1 MKNSAIMLLLLTCAP
16 ALFAQVPLE
25 ILFQDEEGFLRYRA
39 DARNNYIPD
48 FSQAGYKNGDQP
60 LPDVPVVLTIG
71 PVSGDNTAHIQT
83 ALDQVGA
90 MPPGPDGF
98 RGALLLEP
106 GLYPISGTIVL
117 QQNGVVLRGAG
128 QGEDPDQNTVLFATG
143 NIPAERDVIQVG
155 GVPGTNWNIAVPGT
169 RSAVTSTL
177 VPAGS
182 RSLEVAA
189 PELYSEGDVVIV
201 FQPSTFEWLSD
212 INFGDTA
219 GDEPWAAGEIDLYY
233 KRTITGVDFQESK
246 ITLDVPVF
254 DRLERAL
261 AEAEVY
267 TLEEPGLRREIGIE
281 QLRVAIESDAPLSA
295 NHARNAI
302 RFIGVED
309 CWASAVTALH
319 FSYAA
324 IDMTYADRVTVQGCE
339 GLEPHSPIDG
349 GWRYNFAANAYS
361 NNILFEGCHA
371 TQGRHAY
378 VTNGTSSASNIVVH
392 NCTSAEDYAAIE
404 GHRRWSQGLLYD
416 NLSITQ
422 PNTTNLLGLYNRGSY
437 GTGHGWSAVHSVAW
451 NVAMPPGNR
460 LLLQRPPK
468 RQNYAIGCEAIVS
481 GNHQFA
487 HPKGYEEG
495 TGEVLAIPSLYAAQ
509 LEQRT
514 TRGLHPDAPARLEA
528 AFTGGEVILS
538 WLDMAAR
545 ETGYVVEVSYDNE
558 ETFEVIGTL
567 PADASS
573 FSDTNTAGFGGI
585 LSYRVFATGDCP
597 SPYSNIAKAATVTST
612 GEPEPV
618 RVVSVFPNPVRDI
631 ATIHCTNRLVRSV
644 RVYNAAMQQ
653 QLTRM
658 SQNSIDCS
666 TWSPGLYLFE
676 ITLSDGTRHWQKL
689 LKN

>member
-1 MKNSAIMLLLLTCAP
+1 MKTNTTLLLL
-16 ALFAQVPLE
+16 LIFAHFLSAQIPLG
-25 ILFQDEEGFLRYRA
+25 ILFQDQEGFLRYRS
-39 DARNNYIPD
+39 DGRNNYIPD

-71 PVSGDNTAHIQT
+71 PVPGDNTAHIQA

-90 MPPGPDGF
+90 MPVGTDGF
-98 RGALLLEP
+98 RGALLLEA
-106 GLYPISGTIVL
+106 GLYPVAGTIVM
-117 QQNGVVLRGAG
+117 QQNGVVLRGSG
-128 QGEDPDQNTVLFATG
+128 QEADTNQNTVLLATG
-143 NIPAERDVIQVG
+143 NIPAERDVVQVG
-155 GVPGTNWNIAVPGT
+155 GVPGTNWNNAVPGT
-169 RSAVTSTL
+169 RSVVTSTF

-201 FQPSTFEWLSD
+201 YQPSTFEWLSD
-212 INFGDTA
+212 INFGDTGA
-219 GDEPWAAGEIDLYY
+219 DAPWAPGEIDLYY
-233 KRTITGVDFQESK
+233 KRTVTGVDFQESK

-254 DRLERAL
+254 DKLERAF

-267 TLEEPGLRREIGIE
+267 ILEEPGLRREIGIE
-281 QLRVAIESDAPLSA
+281 QLRVDIESNGPLSA

-309 CWASAVTALH
+309 CWVSAVTGLH

-324 IDMTYADRVTVQGCE
+324 VDMTYADRVTVQGCE

-349 GWRYNFAANAYS
+349 GWRYNFAVNAFS
-361 NNILFEGCHA
+361 NNILFKECHA

-392 NCTSAEDYAAIE
+392 NCTSAQDYAAIE

-422 PNTTNLLGLYNRGSY
+422 PNTLNLLGLYNRGSY
-437 GTGHGWSAVHSVAW
+437 GTGHGWSAVNSVAW
-451 NVAMPPGNR
+451 NVDMPSGNR

-468 RQNYAIGCEAIVS
+468 RQNYAIGCQAIVTE
-481 GNHQFA
+481 NHQFV

-495 TGEVLAIPSLYAAQ
+495 TGEELAIPSLYAEQ
-509 LEQRT
+509 LEQRN
-514 TRGLHPDAPARLEA
+514 TRGLAPDAPARLEA
-528 AFTGGEVILS
+528 AFTGGEVTLS
-538 WLDMAAR
+538 WLDIAAR
-545 ETGYVVEVSYDNE
+545 ETGYVVEVSYDDE
-558 ETFEVIGTL
+558 ETFDVIGTL
-567 PADASS
+567 PADADS
-573 FSDTNTAGFGGI
+573 FTDTNTADFGGI

-612 GEPEPV
+612 RESKSV
-618 RVVSVFPNPVRDI
+618 AVVSVFPNPVNDI
-631 ATIHCTNRLVRSV
+631 ATIHSTKGLVCSV
-644 RVYNAAMQQ
+644 RAFNSAMQQ
-653 QLTRM
+653 QPTGV
-658 SQNSIDCS
+658 SNSMIDCS
-666 TWSPGLYLFE
+666 TWSPGLYLIE
-676 ITLSDGTRHWQKL
+676 IILSDGIRYWQKL